1 MGALLIAVSGCEW
14 DVAGTITAQQPLTF
28 NYDTSAKE
36 MAKRA
41 KKGKEL
47 TKVLPAGQYAAKI
60 ELEKDEM
67 DLKAAN
73 VEVKFVLPKNI
84 ALPKNGGHVVIPAAS
99 TAQPYDIDADVKV
112 DVTQS
117 QETRAL
123 ESCTE
128 AVPYEDCSC
137 SATGQVVCSNRTAYL
152 SAQMDVSY
160 YYVYTQRDIELK
172 FMTAGT
178 TTSNGQFNGVRNE
191 SEKIYTYKGACR
203 ADDREVRNIRRTE
216 RWQVRDC
223 RPSGPPPG
231 GPGRPDDGRPRGP
244 RGPGGHPR

>member
-1 MGALLIAVSGCEW
+1 MRTFKLISVGALLFILSGCEW
-14 DVAGTITAQQPLTF
+14 DVAGTLTLHQPLTF
-28 NYDTSAKE
+28 NYETSAKE

-47 TKVLPAGQYAAKI
+47 TKVLPAGQYDAKI
-60 ELEKDEM
+60 ELSKDEM

-73 VEVKFVLPKNI
+73 VEVNFVLPKNVP
-84 ALPKNGGHVVIPAAS
+84 LPKNGGHVVIPASA
-99 TAQPYDIDADVKV
+99 TAQPYDIDADVQV
-112 DVTQS
+112 DVTRS
-117 QETRAL
+117 QETRAW

-128 AVPYEDCSC
+128 AIPYEDCSC
-137 SATGQVVCSNRTAYL
+137 TAAGQIVCTTRTAYL

-172 FMTAGT
+172 FMTPGT

-203 ADDREVRNIRRTE
+203 ADDRDVRNIRRTE
-216 RWQVRDC
+216 RWQVRNC
-223 RPSGPPPG
+223 RP
-231 GPGRPDDGRPRGP
+231 R
-244 RGPGGHPR
+244 